1 MPALT
6 LHIRIAVLTLLLI
19 ALASISAAQK
29 GKEPAPRFHAKT
41 IDGENFTNETVKG
54 KVVLFEFWTTWC
66 QYCADEAT
74 IVDNLGKEFTDK
86 GLVVLAVD
94 VGESKK
100 TVKRYLDTHPRN
112 CRIVY
117 MEDTNL
123 AAMYAAT
130 VYPIYVV
137 VDREGN
143 IVATQRGASGE
154 RGLRRLLSRA
164 GITAPDDDEAFLLP
178 SQHPLIEIR

>member
-1 MPALT
+1 MPASTTRL
-6 LHIRIAVLTLLLI
+6 RIALLI
-19 ALASISAAQK
+19 LFLFALAGFSAAQK
-29 GKEPAPRFHAKT
+29 DKEPAPRFFAKT
-41 IDGENFTNETVKG
+41 TNGENFTNDSVKG

-66 QYCADEAT
+66 PLCAGEAT
-74 IVDNLGKEFTDK
+74 IVDQLGKEFGDK
-86 GLVVLAVD
+86 GLIVLAVD

-143 IVATQRGASGE
+143 VVATQRGASGE
-154 RGLRRLLSRA
+154 RGLRRMLARA
-164 GITAPDDDEAFLLP
+164 GITSPDEDAT
-178 SQHPLIEIR
+178 

>member
-1 MPALT
+1 
-6 LHIRIAVLTLLLI
+6 V
-19 ALASISAAQK
+19 AQR

-41 IDGENFTNETVKG
+41 TDGENFTNESVKG

-66 QYCADEAT
+66 PYCADEAT
-74 IVDNLGKEFTDK
+74 IVDNLGKEFAEK

-112 CRIVY
+112 CKIVF

-154 RGLRRLLSRA
+154 RGLRRLLERA
-164 GITAPDDDEAFLLP
+164 GISSPDDEAMELRADQTAARL
-178 SQHPLIEIR
+178 

>member
-1 MPALT
+1 MRSRT
-6 LHIRIAVLTLLLI
+6 FFLTLLLFGLTG
-19 ALASISAAQK
+19 LAMAQRD
-29 GKEPAPRFHAKT
+29 KEAAPRFHAKT
-41 IDGENFTNETVKG
+41 TEGENFTNESVKG

-66 QYCADEAT
+66 PYCADEAT
-74 IVDNLGKEFTDK
+74 IVDNLGKEFAEK
-86 GLVVLAVD
+86 GLLVLAVD

-100 TVKRYLDTHPRN
+100 TVKRYLDAHPRN
-112 CRIVY
+112 CKIVF

-154 RGLRRLLSRA
+154 RGLRRLLGRA
-164 GITAPDDDEAFLLP
+164 GISSPDDEAMRSGSF
-178 SQHPLIEIR
+178 SETGR

>member
-1 MPALT
+1 M
-6 LHIRIAVLTLLLI
+6 
-19 ALASISAAQK
+19 AQRD
-29 GKEPAPRFHAKT
+29 KEPAPRFHAKT
-41 IDGENFTNETVKG
+41 TEGENFTNETVKG

-66 QYCADEAT
+66 PYCAGEAT
-74 IVDNLGKEFTDK
+74 VVDNLGKEFADK

-112 CRIVY
+112 CKIVF

-123 AAMYAAT
+123 AAMYAAPGI
-130 VYPIYVV
+130 PILV

-143 IVATQRGASGE
+143 VVATERGALGE
-154 RGLRRLLSRA
+154 RGLRRLLAR
-164 GITAPDDDEAFLLP
+164 GV
-178 SQHPLIEIR
+178 QVRRMRR

>member
-1 MPALT
+1 MRSRTFSLT
-6 LHIRIAVLTLLLI
+6 ILLFGLTG
-19 ALASISAAQK
+19 LAMAQRD
-29 GKEPAPRFHAKT
+29 KEPAPRFHAKT
-41 IDGENFTNETVKG
+41 TEGENFTNETVKG

-66 QYCADEAT
+66 PYCAGEAT
-74 IVDNLGKEFTDK
+74 VVDNLGKEFADK

-112 CRIVY
+112 CKIVF

-154 RGLRRLLSRA
+154 RGLRRLLARA
-164 GITAPDDDEAFLLP
+164 GVSSPDDEAEMQP
-178 SQHPLIEIR
+178 GETAARP

>member
-1 MPALT
+1 MRL
-6 LHIRIAVLTLLLI
+6 RTLLITLVVFGFTS
-19 ALASISAAQK
+19 LAFAQRD
-29 GKEPAPRFHAKT
+29 KEPAPRFHAKAT
-41 IDGENFTNETVKG
+41 DGENFTNETVKG

-66 QYCADEAT
+66 PYCENEAT
-74 IVDNLGKEFTDK
+74 IVDNLGKEFAAK

-112 CRIVY
+112 CKIVF

-137 VDREGN
+137 VDRDGN
-143 IVATQRGASGE
+143 IVATRRGASGE
-154 RGLRRLLSRA
+154 RGLRRLLAQA
-164 GITAPDDDEAFLLP
+164 GITSPEDEAEV
-178 SQHPLIEIR
+178 QRGEIATRP

>member
-1 MPALT
+1 MPASTTCVRVAILT
-6 LHIRIAVLTLLLI
+6 TLLL
-19 ALASISAAQK
+19 AVAGLSLAQRDK
-29 GKEPAPRFHAKT
+29 DKEPAPRFHAKT
-41 IDGENFTNETVKG
+41 TDGENFTNDSVKG

-66 QYCADEAT
+66 PYCADEAT
-74 IVDNLGKEFTDK
+74 IVDNLGKEFASK

-100 TVKRYLDTHPRN
+100 TVKRYLDAHPRN

-154 RGLRRLLSRA
+154 RGLRRMLARA
-164 GITAPDDDEAFLLP
+164 GISTPGDEEAKLRLNAD
-178 SQHPLIEIR
+178 